1 MFNATTFSYDGW
13 STSEWG
19 LVIADFDASN
29 VVETEAFSPTLSLL
43 KVPGQLRF
51 FYGKVEYES
60 APSCEFS
67 IVKEHVGGRDGE
79 GISAEAR
86 AAIMSWLVGRNSFLP
101 LTFHSG
107 DNEDYTYYCVF
118 TSVKTIWVNGRC
130 FGFRLTAEFDSPFAR
145 GNDDSIVLPGGTHTV
160 SIQNRSSLDDYVY
173 PIVEFTGGSIDI
185 VNNTDDSSRHFTFS
199 GLNSLET
206 VTVDNELN
214 TITSTRDGEKLSCFT
229 SKKWLR
235 LRRGSNELTVTC
247 PGEVTI
253 KWPHYAMLGY

>member
-1 MFNATTFSYDGW
+1 MFNATTFSYAGI
-13 STSEWG
+13 SSSEWG
-19 LVIADFDASN
+19 LIIADFDNSN
-29 VVETEAFSPTLSLL
+29 VMETEAFSPNLSLL

-51 FYGKVEYES
+51 FYGKVEYET
-60 APSCEFS
+60 APTCEFS
-67 IVKEHVGGRDGE
+67 IIKENITGTDSVG
-79 GISAEAR
+79 ITAEAR
-86 AAIMSWLVGRNSFLP
+86 AAIMSWLVGRNAFLP

-107 DNEDYTYYCVF
+107 DNENYTYYCIF
-118 TSVKTIWVNGRC
+118 TGVKTIWVNGRC
-130 FGFRLTAEFDSPFAR
+130 YGFRLTAEFDSPFAR
-145 GNDDSIVLPGGTHTV
+145 GKDDSIIIKPGTHTV
-160 SIQNRSSLDDYVY
+160 TLQNSSSLDDYVY
-173 PIVEFTGGSIDI
+173 PIVTFTGGSIDI

-214 TITSTRDGEKLSCFT
+214 TITSTRDGEKLSYFT

-235 LRRGSNELTVTC
+235 LRRGRNELTVTC

>member
-1 MFNATTFSYDGW
+1 MFNATTFSYAGR
-13 STSEWG
+13 STSDWG
-19 LVIADFDASN
+19 LVIADFDTSN

-67 IVKEHVGGRDGE
+67 IVKEHVGGPDGE

-107 DNEDYTYYCVF
+107 DNENYTYYCVF

-145 GNDDSIVLPGGTHTV
+145 GKDDSITLSGGTHTV
-160 SIQNRSSLDDYVY
+160 SILNSSSLDDYVY

-185 VNNTDDSSRHFTFS
+185 VNNTDDPYRHFTFA
-199 GLNSLET
+199 GLPPAER
-206 VTVDNELN
+206 VVVDNELN
-214 TITSTRDGEKLSCFT
+214 TITGDTHGEKLSYFK

-235 LRRGSNELTVTC
+235 LRRGNNSLTITC
-247 PGEVTI
+247 PGTVTI